1 MQTLYYLLYIL
12 GAVIGLYITLC
23 VIIGFWKG
31 WGSVKTIWTY
41 TKKFGWV
48 ALIVIGL
55 VITAFASGRKN
66 KKVVDIDKKLAEV
79 KAIENKTVEDL
90 KKIEKLQAERKV
102 VEDDI
107 VGIAKKY
114 KKKIDDLKNKPE
126 LPGDAGR
133 SSDELNKIW

>member
-1 MQTLYYLLYIL
+1 MEALKKVWY
-12 GAVIGLYITLC
+12 
-23 VIIGFWKG
+23 W
-31 WGSVKTIWTY
+31 
-41 TKKFGWV
+41 TKKLFWLFLIIVG
-48 ALIVIGL
+48 LIVG
-55 VITAFASGRKN
+55 AFASGRKN

-90 KKIEKLQAERKV
+90 RKIEKLQAERKV
-102 VEDDI
+102 AEEEIVDI
-107 VGIAKKY
+107 ATKY